1 MPTQAKD
8 RTMDPIYK
16 NRLIKERD
24 AKQAQLL
31 NMVDI
36 FYKTRADL
44 RIQELNMKLLRDN
57 IGEIERELNAN

>member
-1 MPTQAKD
+1 MAKD

-16 NRLIKERD
+16 KRLIQERD
-24 AKQAQLL
+24 AKQSQLL

>member
-1 MPTQAKD
+1 
-8 RTMDPIYK
+8 MDPIYK
-16 NRLIKERD
+16 KRLIQERD
-24 AKQAQLL
+24 AKQSQLL

-57 IGEIERELNAN
+57 IGEIERELNAD

>member
-1 MPTQAKD
+1 
-8 RTMDPIYK
+8 MDPIYK

>member
-1 MPTQAKD
+1 MPKD

>member
-1 MPTQAKD
+1 
-8 RTMDPIYK
+8 MDPIYK
-16 NRLIKERD
+16 KRLIQERD
-24 AKQAQLL
+24 AKQSQLL